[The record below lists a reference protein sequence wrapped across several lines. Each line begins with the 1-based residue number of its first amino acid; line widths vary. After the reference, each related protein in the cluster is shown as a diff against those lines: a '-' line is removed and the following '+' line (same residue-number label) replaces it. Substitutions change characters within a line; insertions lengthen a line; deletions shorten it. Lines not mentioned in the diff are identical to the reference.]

1 MQNAKEKKK
10 KKESKV
16 KAPIHQYTNNNC
28 VLGTR
33 LLFSSKAATS
43 RRIPGQLLYLT
54 LPYSTL
60 QYLTLSQ
67 TSQYSL
73 YSVSHPT

>member
-1 MQNAKEKKK
+1 MQNAKEKEK

-54 LPYSTL
+54 LPYLTL
-60 QYLTLSQ
+60 QYLTVP
-67 TSQYSL
+67 YSTLL
-73 YSVSHPT
+73 YHKPVSTP